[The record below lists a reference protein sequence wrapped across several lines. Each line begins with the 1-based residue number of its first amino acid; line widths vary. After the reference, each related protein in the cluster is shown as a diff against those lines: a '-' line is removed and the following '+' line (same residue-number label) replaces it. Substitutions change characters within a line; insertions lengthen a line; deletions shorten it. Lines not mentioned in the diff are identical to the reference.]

1 MSLTEGYGNNDEL
14 ESCVVSLRMRLEA
27 AQDKID
33 NLNNSLNAANDRAR
47 VYKEKWEAAQAE
59 IERLTEALHGKDCAI
74 AELSSDC
81 ERKDKL
87 LEMLYD
93 ACCPQLSIKMQRIIC
108 DEIKARSEAKGEN

>member
-1 MSLTEGYGNNDEL
+1 MNCKNCDALLNEHYMICKNCGKPRTTLETWEL
-14 ESCVVSLRMRLEA
+14 KLW
-27 AQDKID
+27 K
-33 NLNNSLNAANDRAR
+33 
-47 VYKEKWEAAQAE
+47 AAQAE

-93 ACCPQLSIKMQRIIC
+93 ALC
-108 DEIKARSEAKGEN
+108 DEIKARFEAKGE